1 MRKTGLVAASL
12 VLALSLTGCASK
24 QAGTPVA
31 GDGAASGGGT
41 GGGTGG
47 NSGQSKTFDAFGL
60 AAAINDNSK
69 AKQSAKIAMTMDAAG
84 QHIKV
89 DGAVKMDTNPAMRM
103 TMDMTSMKMEMIL
116 IDEVLYMKLPAG
128 MAGGA
133 VGGKP
138 WVKISKDGDDPI
150 SKQMGTMLDSID
162 DSFDVGKQMEQLK
175 TAGTITKQDKETLN
189 GEQTTHY
196 SITLDMDKMAQ
207 SSDPNVKK
215 AAEDA
220 TMGGL
225 KTMDMELWANTDNLP
240 VQITTKMAVAGQSV
254 SMKMNYTDW
263 GKPVS
268 ITAPPADQVG
278 EMPR

>member
-12 VLALSLTGCASK
+12 VLALSLAGCGSK
-24 QAGTPVA
+24 EAGTPVA
-31 GDGAASGGGT
+31 GDGT
-41 GGGTGG
+41 GGGGSTGG
-47 NSGQSKTFDAFGL
+47 ASGQSKTFDALGL

-84 QHIKV
+84 QSIKV
-89 DGAVKMDTNPAMRM
+89 DGQVKMDANPAMQM
-103 TMDMTSMKMEMIL
+103 TMDMASMKMEMVL
-116 IDEVLYMKLPAG
+116 VDKVLYMKLPAG
-128 MAGGA
+128 MGGGTA
-133 VGGKP
+133 SAKP

-175 TAGTITKQDKETLN
+175 TAGTITKQEKETLD

-196 SITLDMDKMAQ
+196 WITLDMVKMAQ
-207 SSDPNVKK
+207 SDDPTVKK

-220 TMGGL
+220 AAGGL
-225 KTMDMELWANTDNLP
+225 KTMDMELWANADNLP

-254 SMKMNYTDW
+254 SMKMTYKDW
-263 GKPVS
+263 GKPVT